1 MKRIGFS
8 TGAIAKGDFQA
19 ALARLRL
26 LHVSVVEL
34 SALRFEELDPL
45 IDSLPSLELDGFEF
59 VSLHAPSGFPVVQER
74 YVLDR
79 LRAVV
84 DQGIPVVVHP
94 DVISRPR
101 DWKVLGPM
109 MLLENMDKRKSVGR
123 TALDLVRLF
132 SQFPDAGFCFDI
144 GHARQVD
151 PTMTEAQLILETF
164 SERLSEVHVSEVNT
178 SCRHDPLSCYA
189 ISAFRSVSAFIPD
202 SVPIILETL
211 IDQGQSD
218 ILTEIDRAQEALD
231 PAWLSAAR

>member
-8 TGAIAKGDFQA
+8 TGAVAKGDFQS

-26 LHVSVVEL
+26 FDVSVVEL
-34 SALRFEELDPL
+34 SALRLEELDPL
-45 IDSLPSLELDGFEF
+45 IDALPGLNLDAFEF
-59 VSLHAPSGFPVVQER
+59 VSLHAPSGFSAVHER
-74 YVLDR
+74 HVLDR

-94 DVISRPR
+94 DVISTPQA
-101 DWKVLGPM
+101 WKVLGS
-109 MLLENMDKRKSVGR
+109 MLLIENMDKRKIVGR
-123 TALDLVRLF
+123 TAQDLVCLF
-132 SQFPDAGFCFDI
+132 SQFPEAGFCFDI

-164 SERLSEVHVSEVNT
+164 SERLCEVHVSEVNT
-178 SCRHDPLSCYA
+178 SSRHDPLSCYA
-189 ISAFRSVSAFIPD
+189 ISAFRSVSALIPD

-218 ILTEIDRAQEALD
+218 ILTEIDRAQKALD

>member
-8 TGAIAKGDFQA
+8 TGAIAKGDFQS

-26 LHVSVVEL
+26 LAVSVVEL
-34 SALRFEELDPL
+34 SALRLEELDPL
-45 IDSLPSLELDGFEF
+45 IDSLPGLNLDCFEF
-59 VSLHAPSGFPVVQER
+59 VFLHAPSRFSDVHEEH
-74 YVLDR
+74 VLDR
-79 LRAVV
+79 LRTAV

-94 DVISRPR
+94 DVISTPR
-101 DWKVLGPM
+101 AWEDLGS
-109 MLLENMDKRKSVGR
+109 MLLIENMDKRKSIGR
-123 TALDLVRLF
+123 TARELACLF
-132 SQFPDAGFCFDI
+132 SQFPDAGFCFDM

-164 SERLSEVHVSEVNT
+164 SERLREVHVSEVNT
-178 SCRHDPLSCYA
+178 SSRHDPLSVYA

-218 ILTEIDRAQEALD
+218 ILTEIDRAQKALD